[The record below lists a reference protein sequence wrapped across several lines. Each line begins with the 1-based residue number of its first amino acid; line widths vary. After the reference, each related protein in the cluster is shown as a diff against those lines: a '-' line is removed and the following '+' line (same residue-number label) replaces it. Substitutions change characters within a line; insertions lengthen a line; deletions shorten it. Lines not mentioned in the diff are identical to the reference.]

1 MFKII
6 ILIQIIYIFTEKS
19 TFYYFTVYNKIILWK
34 LKLLTL
40 SVCSKYTLVILLKI
54 IITLPLNASYLH
66 YINDKK
72 TLSNT

>member
-19 TFYYFTVYNKIILWK
+19 TFYYFTVYNNIILWK
-34 LKLLTL
+34 LKLLAL

-54 IITLPLNASYLH
+54 IITLPLNASYLY